1 MTTRGGPV
9 AGLVVGSVLAAVGF
23 AVAFWLGKPV
33 RDQAAASAA
42 WPSTEGRI
50 TRSRLDR
57 SHRGGSTSVTADI
70 GYEYA
75 VAGAAHEGFRVW
87 IGDDYSSSPG
97 REFRAA
103 VGRYPDGARVTVF
116 YDPADPAES
125 VLEPGATWSG
135 SIVFL
140 VGLGVLA
147 IGSLITLTSLV
158 PMLLVLLAVAGWFA
172 SRGRDPSADGARPVP
187 ASGVGHGTGSRG
199 DGDDGITIT

>member
-9 AGLVVGSVLAAVGF
+9 AGLIVGSILAAAGF
-23 AVAFWLGKPV
+23 AVTFWLGKPI

-50 TRSRLDR
+50 TRSRLER
-57 SHRGGSTSVTADI
+57 SHRDGSTSVTADV

-75 VAGAAHEGFRVW
+75 VAGATHEGFRVW
-87 IGDDYSSSPG
+87 IGDGYSASPG

-103 VGRYPDGARVTVF
+103 VGRYPEGARVTVF

-140 VGLGVLA
+140 IGLGLLA
-147 IGSLITLTSLV
+147 LGSLIVLSSLV
-158 PMLLVLLAVAGWFA
+158 PLLLVFLAVAGWFA
-172 SRGRDPSADGARPVP
+172 SRGRDPAADFDRPAP
-187 ASGVGHGTGSRG
+187 SSGVGHGTGSRG

>member
-9 AGLVVGSVLAAVGF
+9 VGLIVGSFLAAVGF
-23 AVAFWLGKPV
+23 AVTCWLGKPI
-33 RDQAAASAA
+33 RDQAAASVAG
-42 WPSTEGRI
+42 PSTEGRI
-50 TRSRLDR
+50 IRSRLDR
-57 SHRGGSTSVTADI
+57 SHRDGSTSLTADI

-75 VAGAAHEGFRVW
+75 VAGATHEGCRVW

-103 VGRYPDGARVTVF
+103 VDRYPEGARVTVF

-140 VGLGVLA
+140 VGLGLLA
-147 IGSLITLTSLV
+147 LGSLVALSSLV
-158 PMLLVLLAVAGWFA
+158 PLLLVFLAVAGWFA
-172 SRGRDPSADGARPVP
+172 VRGRDPAADFDRPSSPPGAGNR
-187 ASGVGHGTGSRG
+187 S